1 MCEVH
6 TEYEMTLT
14 NNDKPWCPGNDPDYL
29 CVLALNQNAPQ
40 TTELL
45 LVEQVRLLQRLVAE
59 AGPDEVEEANRRL
72 EQNLQEEE
80 LLNLP
85 PGLLNKPRTPNILLV
100 QPAVLGCKLADW
112 KEGLEEAVNLPP
124 MPEQE
129 AREEAEN
136 LSLES
141 FLGRIL

>member
-1 MCEVH
+1 MK
-6 TEYEMTLT
+6 L
-14 NNDKPWCPGNDPDYL
+14 NNDDKPWCPGENPDYL
-29 CVLALNQNAPQ
+29 CVLERNQPPPKTA
-40 TTELL
+40 ELL
-45 LVEQVRLLQRLVAE
+45 LVSQVRLLQRLVAE
-59 AGPDEVEEANRRL
+59 ASMEEVEDANRRL
-72 EQNLQEEE
+72 ELNLQAEE

-85 PGLLNKPRTPNILLV
+85 LGGFKNRRTANILLV
-100 QPAVLGCKLADW
+100 QPAAIGSQLADW